1 MNSKYRKL
9 LRYSLIT
16 FAVALLG
23 FFVISYNILHFRI
36 EDNNYLA
43 KLNDNP
49 FGLKADVSYYT
60 HNGRR
65 VRYVEIGRDSLPL
78 IVFVHGAPSSSSFWE
93 DMLRDSTLLSRAKL
107 LAVDRPG
114 YGFSGYG
121 KPELS
126 LKKQA
131 KIISPILKKKRK
143 EHPAIVLHGSSYG
156 GTLVARL
163 AMDYPNLIDGILLQ
177 SASVAPGE
185 EKTYWITYPTS
196 HWSLKWLVPPALQI
210 ANAEKLSHKIQLDS
224 MASLWHRIKSKAI
237 ILHGDNDA
245 LIYPKNAYFAKEK
258 MVNASIVDFRML
270 PGRGHDLLWTKRE
283 LLIESL
289 LKLLSIEQKNKTH

>member
-1 MNSKYRKL
+1 MNSNFKKI
-9 LRYSLIT
+9 LRYSLTFLFVAIISFFAIT
-16 FAVALLG
+16 
-23 FFVISYNILHFRI
+23 YNLLHFRI
-36 EDNNYLA
+36 EDNAYL
-43 KLNDNP
+43 KRLNNNP
-49 FGLKADVSYYT
+49 FGLEAKVSY
-60 HNGRR
+60 HQDHGRK
-65 VRYVEIGRDSLPL
+65 VRYVEIGRDTLPL
-78 IVFVHGAPSSSSFWE
+78 IVFVHGAPSSSSFWK
-93 DMLRDSTLLSRAKL
+93 DMLQDTTLLSHAKL

-121 KPELS
+121 RPELS

-131 KIISPILKKKRK
+131 RILSKILKKKRK
-143 EHPAIVLHGSSYG
+143 EHPKIVLHGSSYG

-185 EKTYWITYPTS
+185 EKTYWISYPTS
-196 HWSLKWLVPPALQI
+196 HWALKWLIPPAIQM

-224 MASLWHRIKSKAI
+224 MANRWHRIKSKAI
-237 ILHGDNDA
+237 ILHGDNDG

-258 MVNASIVDFRML
+258 LINAPIIDFKML

-289 LKLLSIEQKNKTH
+289 IKLLTK

>member
-1 MNSKYRKL
+1 MKKRKL
-9 LRYSLIT
+9 LRNSLVIFT
-16 FAVALLG
+16 LAFLG
-23 FFVISYNILHFRI
+23 FLIFTYDILHFRI
-36 EDNNYLA
+36 EDRAFLE

-60 HNGRR
+60 HQGRK

-93 DMLRDSTLLSRAKL
+93 DLLKDSALLSKAKL

-126 LKKQA
+126 LQKQA
-131 KIISPILKKKRK
+131 RILSPILEKKRK
-143 EHPAIVLHGSSYG
+143 IHSSIVLHGSSYG

-185 EKTYWITYPTS
+185 EKTYWISYPTS
-196 HWSLKWLVPPALQI
+196 HWSLKWLMPPAIQI

-224 MASLWHRIKSKAI
+224 MVNLWHRIKSKAI
-237 ILHGDNDA
+237 ILHGDQDG

-258 MVNASIVDFRML
+258 LVNASIIDFKML
-270 PGRGHDLLWTKRE
+270 PGRGHDLLWTRQE
-283 LLIESL
+283 LLIQSL
-289 LKLLSIEQKNKTH
+289 LKLIKGEHH